1 MGKMWFG
8 KSYLTALSMIQT
20 VMVIL
25 KYKGLV
31 LIYLMDIMGMRE
43 KYSIKITYLLMF
55 IEIWPGYW

>member
-43 KYSIKITYLLMF
+43 KYSINLL
-55 IEIWPGYW
+55 IC